1 MTDVLEMAEAH
12 LINVAREVQTLE
24 QRKIEIQSEIDR
36 LKSYIDEAK
45 QVVEGAKAEA
55 QAALASSAT
64 STSSD
69 NKEFPFQ
76 NVTS

>member
-12 LINVAREVQTLE
+12 LLNVAREVQSLE
-24 QRKIEIQSEIDR
+24 QRKADVQSEIDR
-36 LKSYIDEAK
+36 LKSYIEEAS
-45 QVVEGAKAEA
+45 QVVEGAKSEA

-64 STSSD
+64 AASS
-69 NKEFPFQ
+69 NEKEFPFQ